1 MHKKYTPDILYVLD
15 ANGKE
20 FHCGDLGYLKY
31 PIFSS
36 NGIFDK
42 IDPSVYKVIKFLQW
56 AVYLC

>member
-36 NGIFDK
+36 NGIFDNLTTISIFDK
-42 IDPSVYKVIKFLQW
+42 LYS
-56 AVYLC
+56 ASR